1 MTTDQ
6 GDLICGVGTEGQ
18 GITLISDRADR
29 AGKDVPRSNL
39 SCSAPAYDKKSIT
52 GRDRLTWRK
61 DGVRLLLYH
70 GSDPNLLAAVE
81 PDAKYPF
88 LYRIRYPDGHL
99 SDMVN
104 LTRAKDAACWF
115 ALRSLNSRP
124 QETPSEGPQAR
135 KKAEAVGDIGQ
146 SSNRAQRPRR
156 GLLARGRS

>member
-1 MTTDQ
+1 MASVCFS
-6 GDLICGVGTEGQ
+6 IPE
-18 GITLISDRADR
+18 A
-29 AGKDVPRSNL
+29 AA
-39 SCSAPAYDKKSIT
+39 AP
-52 GRDRLTWRK
+52 
-61 DGVRLLLYH
+61 
-70 GSDPNLLAAVE
+70 LAIVE

-124 QETPSEGPQAR
+124 QETRLEGSQAR
-135 KKAEAVGDIGQ
+135 KKAEALGNLGQ
-146 SSNRAQRPRR
+146 RANRVQRPRH

>member
-1 MTTDQ
+1 VSYENAGRDGCLT
-6 GDLICGVGTEGQ
+6 VA
-18 GITLISDRADR
+18 SDRR
-29 AGKDVPRSNL
+29 
-39 SCSAPAYDKKSIT
+39 SIT

-61 DGVRLLLYH
+61 DGARLLLYH
-70 GSDPNLLAAVE
+70 GSDPNPLAAVE

-88 LYRIRYPDGHL
+88 LSRVRYPDGQL

-115 ALRSLNSRP
+115 ALRSLNSPP
-124 QETPSEGPQAR
+124 QETPSEGSQGS